1 MRETART
8 SGSGLV
14 DLIDRLLD
22 AGAVV
27 AGQVTVTLADIELI
41 DLDLR
46 LLLTSVEASRR
57 RAGLGPRTA
66 PHRAARPLPPM
77 PAPASLPDRLD
88 AGARGEDGVARLVL
102 VLVELL
108 RQLLASQ
115 ALERLEGGSLDDDEV
130 ERLGRA
136 LLLLEQRCE
145 ALRQFLTTDD
155 TWRPFGPTDGSV
167 FS

>member
-1 MRETART
+1 MRETSRT

-46 LLLTSVEASRR
+46 LLLTSVEGSRR
-57 RAGLGPRTA
+57 RAGLGRRTPPPRG
-66 PHRAARPLPPM
+66 ARPLPPM

-88 AGARGEDGVARLVL
+88 AGARGEDGGARLVR

-115 ALERLEGGSLDDDEV
+115 A
-130 ERLGRA
+130 
-136 LLLLEQRCE
+136 
-145 ALRQFLTTDD
+145 
-155 TWRPFGPTDGSV
+155 
-167 FS
+167 

>member
-1 MRETART
+1 MRETSRT

-77 PAPASLPDRLD
+77 PAPASLPGRLD
-88 AGARGEDGVARLVL
+88 AGARGADRGARLL
-102 VLVELL
+102 LELVELL
-108 RQLLASQ
+108 RQLLAAQ
-115 ALERLEGGSLDDDEV
+115 ALERLEGGSLDDD
-130 ERLGRA
+130 
-136 LLLLEQRCE
+136 
-145 ALRQFLTTDD
+145 
-155 TWRPFGPTDGSV
+155 
-167 FS
+167 

>member
-88 AGARGEDGVARLVL
+88 AGARGEDGVARLVP
-102 VLVELL
+102 VPGGLL
-108 RQLLASQ
+108 RPVLASP
-115 ALERLEGGSLDDDEV
+115 ALGRLPGGSFCGDGGAP
-130 ERLGRA
+130 GR
-136 LLLLEQRCE
+136 
-145 ALRQFLTTDD
+145 
-155 TWRPFGPTDGSV
+155 S
-167 FS
+167 

>member
-1 MRETART
+1 MRETSRT

-27 AGQVTVTLADIELI
+27 AGQVTVTLADVELI

-46 LLLTSVEASRR
+46 VLLTSVEASRR

-88 AGARGEDGVARLVL
+88 AAARGEDGVARLVL

-115 ALERLEGGSLDDDEV
+115 ALGRLGGGSLVD
-130 ERLGRA
+130 RGGGRPG
-136 LLLLEQRCE
+136 
-145 ALRQFLTTDD
+145 
-155 TWRPFGPTDGSV
+155 RPLPPPQPRW
-167 FS
+167 